1 MTNQSR
7 RHRAGAMNS
16 ITHMST
22 NKTTDTATSTVGDS
36 LESSRAHAVK
46 AAEELKAAA
55 SRKAEELKGSAM
67 EKAAELRG
75 KAEETAKHFRESA
88 SENVDQFRTYAGESW
103 ADIKVRL
110 DDYKEEG
117 ERYVRQNP
125 TKSILLAV
133 GLGFII
139 GRILR

>member
-1 MTNQSR
+1 
-7 RHRAGAMNS
+7 
-16 ITHMST
+16 MST
-22 NKTTDTATSTVGDS
+22 EKTTDTAGGTSGDT

-55 SRKAEELKGSAM
+55 NQKAEELKGSAM
-67 EKAAELRG
+67 EKAEELRG
-75 KAEETAKHFRESA
+75 KAEDTARQFRDSA
-88 SENVDQFRTYAGESW
+88 SENVDQFRSYADEGWS
-103 ADIKVRL
+103 DIKVRF

-117 ERYVRQNP
+117 ERYIRQNP

-139 GRILR
+139 GRIFR

>member
-1 MTNQSR
+1 
-7 RHRAGAMNS
+7 
-16 ITHMST
+16 MST
-22 NKTTDTATSTVGDS
+22 KKTTDTTSSTVSDS
-36 LESSRAHAVK
+36 LESSRTHAVK

-55 SRKAEELKGSAM
+55 RQKAEELKGSAL

-75 KAEETAKHFRESA
+75 KAEETAKHFRDSA
-88 SENVDQFRTYAGESW
+88 NENADHFRNYADESW
-103 ADIKVRL
+103 SDIKVRL

-117 ERYVRQNP
+117 ERYIRQNP

>member
-1 MTNQSR
+1 
-7 RHRAGAMNS
+7 
-16 ITHMST
+16 MSSKT
-22 NKTTDTATSTVGDS
+22 TTDTASDN
-36 LESSRAHAVK
+36 LESSRAHAVQ

-55 SRKAEELKGSAM
+55 SQKADELKGSAM
-67 EKAAELRG
+67 AQAARLKD
-75 KAEETAKHFRESA
+75 KAEETAQNFT
-88 SENVDQFRTYAGESW
+88 ENARDNVNQFRDYADENWS
-103 ADIKVRL
+103 DVKVRI

-125 TKSILLAV
+125 TKAILMAV